1 MSPRILVLDDNPT
14 NLDVIRATLE
24 PNGYEV
30 LTTTDMKEALQL
42 VATSRPDVILSDLYL
57 PDASGFEFLMKMKED
72 KVLPRI
78 PFIVIT
84 SQSWNSAD
92 RASALALGADKFI
105 KRPIEPAK
113 LLREIA
119 EALGS

>member
-1 MSPRILVLDDNPT
+1 MSQRILVLDDNPV

-30 LTTTDMKEALQL
+30 LTTTDMKEALQF
-42 VATSRPDVILSDLYL
+42 VETSRPDLILSDLYL
-57 PDASGFEFLMKMKED
+57 PDASGFEFLMKIKKD
-72 KVLPRI
+72 FALPHI

-105 KRPIEPAK
+105 KRPIEPGK

>member
-1 MSPRILVLDDNPT
+1 MSHRILVLDDNPT

-72 KVLPRI
+72 KKLPRI

-105 KRPIEPAK
+105 KRPIEPGK

-119 EALGS
+119 ETLGS

>member
-30 LTTTDMKEALQL
+30 LTTTDLKQALQL
-42 VATSRPDVILSDLYL
+42 VETSRPDVILSDLYL

-105 KRPIEPAK
+105 KRPIEPGK

>member
-30 LTTTDMKEALQL
+30 LTTTDLKQALQL
-42 VATSRPDVILSDLYL
+42 VETSRPDVILSDLYL

-72 KVLPRI
+72 KKLPRI

-105 KRPIEPAK
+105 KRPIEPGK